1 MQEGICWHLLS
12 REQHAT
18 LEPYQLPEIV
28 RTPLE
33 QLCLQVRALGL
44 AERGVGAIARFCAK
58 ALTPPKPLALANAL
72 DKLQRIGALRQRDE
86 ELTPLGKPQGLKTTS
101 LRSYSALTCT
111 RRYTRRILGQ
121 TRDCFS

>member
-1 MQEGICWHLLS
+1 MDVPTILL
-12 REQHAT
+12 A
-18 LEPYQLPEIV
+18 QLSEC
-28 RTPLE
+28 TPE
-33 QLCLQVRALGL
+33 QLLRARGL

-111 RRYTRRILGQ
+111 RRYIPGGYSGRQEIVFRNHGH
-121 TRDCFS
+121 RDVLHM